1 MNKLPLILQTIKDKK
16 PVIRILFKDGVQV
29 FQPFDEPSVIFTRKY
44 LHFKK
49 EGAIVK
55 TLAPKDPTIKKTT
68 SKERAM
74 IATYGIME
82 EERYYSVEYVHCI
95 TVIDDIE
102 SLEELEKELKEMFKK
117 AEK

>member
-1 MNKLPLILQTIKDKK
+1 MNKLPLILQTIRDKK
-16 PVIRILFKDGVQV
+16 PVIRISFKDGVQA

-55 TLAPKDPTIKKTT
+55 TVAPKDPTITKTT
-68 SKERAM
+68 RKERPM

-82 EERYYSVEYVHCI
+82 EERYYGIEHVHCI

-102 SLEELEKELKEMFKK
+102 SLEEIEKELKEMFTK